1 MTAKA
6 FEAPAALEYMVT
18 QARTDLATAV
28 GALVLDEL
36 EAAGYIVEDA
46 GLADEPGVA
55 QIKLR
60 FVPDD
65 TADPEAREKRA
76 IALGRAQVFA
86 PQVREALLR
95 RQAAAARVAEV
106 VGESRPLAEAASDE
120 TGTAL
125 VDAAVRVFVYTGN
138 DLALE
143 AALRVYRRMR
153 EDATEVSVT

>member
-6 FEAPAALEYMVT
+6 FETPAALEYLAT
-18 QARTDLATAV
+18 QACTDLTTSV
-28 GALVLDEL
+28 GALVLEEL

-55 QIKLR
+55 QVKLR
-60 FVPDD
+60 FAA
-65 TADPEAREKRA
+65 ADGASPEAREKRA
-76 IALGRAQVFA
+76 IALGRGQVFA

-120 TGTAL
+120 LGTAL
-125 VDAAVRVFVYTGN
+125 VDAAVRVFMYTGN
-138 DLALE
+138 DLPLE
-143 AALRVYRRMR
+143 AALRVYRRLR